1 MIISAA
7 IFDLNGTILSDEDEY
22 GKAFARVLKQFDIDE
37 VDDIPH
43 IAGIGVEENWPKLIE
58 KYGIK
63 TEKTPLELAKETQ
76 EAYEDMIDE
85 ITLQDGIVEFI
96 NDLKESG
103 VKVALATS
111 NNWEI
116 VDKVFEKFGF
126 EGLFDAVTTGEE
138 VEFKKPDPDIFILTS
153 KKLDIDPENCL
164 VFEDADAG
172 VEAAHRAGM
181 KVVGIV
187 RKSCEES
194 LEEADITIDSF
205 KEMSP
210 ELIAEI

>member
-22 GKAFARVLKQFDIDE
+22 GKAFARVLNQFDIE
-37 VDDIPH
+37 GVEDIPH
-43 IAGIGVEENWPKLIE
+43 VAGIGVEENWPRLID

-63 TEKTPLELAKETQ
+63 TGKTPLELAKETQ
-76 EAYEDMIDE
+76 KAYEGMIDE
-85 ITLQDGIVEFI
+85 ITLQEGIVEFI

-103 VKVALATS
+103 IKVALATS
-111 NNWEI
+111 NNWQI

-126 EGLFDAVTTGEE
+126 EGVFDAVTTGEE

-153 KKLDIDPENCL
+153 KKLDMDPKNCL

-187 RKSCEES
+187 RKSGEET
-194 LEEADITIDSF
+194 LEEADITIESF

>member
-1 MIISAA
+1 MIISAV

-22 GKAFARVLKQFDIDE
+22 GKAFAKVLEQFDIRD
-37 VDDIPH
+37 VADVPH
-43 IAGIGVEENWPKLIE
+43 VAGIGVEENWPKLIE
-58 KYGIK
+58 KYNIR

-76 EAYEDMIDE
+76 EAYEGMIDQV
-85 ITLQDGIVEFI
+85 TLQGGVVEFI

-111 NNWEI
+111 NSWQV

-138 VEFKKPDPDIFILTS
+138 VDFKKPDPDIFILTS

-164 VFEDADAG
+164 VIEDADAG

-187 RKSCEES
+187 RKNGKET
-194 LEEADITIDSF
+194 LEEADVVIDSF